1 MNGGN
6 KMSGKITVDYK
17 EYAKKMRAAKTA
29 KEMTDSWAYAVPPG
43 TQRDEFWAYGDQIIG
58 VYVDKAPEII
68 KYFGQE
74 PMLSSLEKEDG
85 LDPKTKEL
93 ILVAAIAG
101 MKEGRGMVKHILAAM
116 AQGAT
121 EAEILDTIH
130 LVIYEHGKT
139 ALTTFG
145 PALKTAFEQYK
156 ASK

>member
-1 MNGGN
+1 
-6 KMSGKITVDYK
+6 MSGKVTVDYK

-29 KEMTDSWAYAVPPG
+29 KEMADSWAEALPPG
-43 TQRDEFWAYGDQIIG
+43 PQKDEFLALGDQFIG

-68 KYFGQE
+68 KYFVQE
-74 PMLSSLEKEDG
+74 PVLSSLEREGG

-101 MKEGRGMVKHILAAM
+101 MKQGKGLVEHILAAM

-121 EAEILDTIH
+121 EEEVLDTIH

-139 ALTTFG
+139 ALATFG
-145 PALKTAFEQYK
+145 PTLKAAFEQAK
-156 ASK
+156 AS